1 MGGAVAVSRGHYRSA
16 CFGGS
21 VSPDPLVTAVAES
34 GDSLPTLARGAFPT
48 VPVAEAFDDVSELA
62 LLDEQL
68 EIVAARTHDDVDLQD
83 LPEPSLALLRSLG
96 FTTPH
101 ALLSGSLRRLRSILA
116 RSPVDRDSERWATY
130 HVILGCALRL
140 RSQRMPL
147 HRRTAALIEAVRA
160 FDVAY
165 YVYATNARPLPATQ
179 SLHIVKSKPMR
190 HRHREACAAESDG
203 AALIARAISA
213 PTAGNTYLLSR
224 AAMWLRVARSTV
236 DPSSWEWLANS
247 NNLACALTLLG
258 SRTPTAAGTGMLRE
272 ATHVLAEALRAHV
285 NGHRSEDRDATLIN
299 LAETLLSLAERE
311 TPNVRLQKAERA
323 LAASSIALLSVV
335 PPEYRWFVRLQRLPR
350 AQ

>member
-1 MGGAVAVSRGHYRSA
+1 VSRGHYRSA

-21 VSPDPLVTAVAES
+21 LSPDPLVTAVAES
-34 GDSLPTLARGAFPT
+34 SDSLPSLVRGAFPT
-48 VPVAEAFDDVSELA
+48 APVAEALDDVGELT

-83 LPEPSLALLRSLG
+83 LPEPSRAIMRSLG

-101 ALLSGSLRRLRSILA
+101 MLQSGSLRRLRSVLA
-116 RSPVDRDSERWATY
+116 RSPVDHESERWATY
-130 HVILGCALRL
+130 HLILGCALRL

-147 HRRTAALIEAVRA
+147 YRRTTALIEAVRA

-165 YVYATNARPLPATQ
+165 YVYATNGRPLPPPQ
-179 SLHIVKSKPMR
+179 SIHLVKTGASR

-203 AALIARAISA
+203 AALIARVISSPA
-213 PTAGNTYLLSR
+213 ANNTQLLSR
-224 AAMWLRVARSTV
+224 AAMWLRVARATA

-258 SRTPTAAGTGMLRE
+258 SRTPTPAGTGMLRE
-272 ATHVLAEALRAHV
+272 ATHVLAEALRAHASA
-285 NGHRSEDRDATLIN
+285 HRSEDRDATLIN

-311 TPNVRLQKAERA
+311 TPNMRLLRAERA
-323 LAASSIALLSVV
+323 LTASSIALLSVV
-335 PPEYRWFVRLQRLPR
+335 PPEYRWFVRLQRLTR